1 MGDNTEMQLQVV
13 LNQWIVPFAAFPV
26 NVLDRSLSVS
36 SAKIFQRINRDIR
49 TAVEVGGLRVPAGPL
64 R

>member
-13 LNQWIVPFAAFPV
+13 LSQWIVPFAAFSV

>member
-13 LNQWIVPFAAFPV
+13 LNQWIVAFAAFPV
-26 NVLDRSLSVS
+26 NVLDRSLLVS

-49 TAVEVGGLRVPAGPL
+49 TAVEVGGLRVPAGSL